1 MGETSPPKEV
11 GQMDREAILPK
22 GGRAKRGI
30 FSRKC
35 STPMARCYPGDPIY
49 QGNGKIESDGPT
61 IMGILVKRERW
72 RTARMTFQNQRR
84 ALLKKQE
91 GKCGLCKQILYADD
105 LMDTHHMNPRHVRGE
120 HSTGNR
126 ILIHRW
132 CHHGHHQRHGYKVA
146 EARAV

>member
-11 GQMDREAILPK
+11 GQMDREAILPT

-61 IMGILVKRERW
+61 IMGILVEKG
-72 RTARMTFQNQRR
+72 TVANGT
-84 ALLKKQE
+84 
-91 GKCGLCKQILYADD
+91 DD
-105 LMDTHHMNPRHVRGE
+105 LPEPTQGL
-120 HSTGNR
+120 T
-126 ILIHRW
+126 
-132 CHHGHHQRHGYKVA
+132 Q
-146 EARAV
+146 EASG